1 MAVRGVPVA
10 ADGLCWCERAAWGR
24 TSPPLAGAAR
34 TALCWQGRWGESSL
48 PAHAGT
54 GSRKQR
60 LVPQCAFS
68 RFPVAASQPSLKRP
82 PPAPSRPSL
91 MRMHA
96 QR

>member
-1 MAVRGVPVA
+1 MCSSAGRAGGGAVLVPVR
-10 ADGLCWCERAAWGR
+10 ERR
-24 TSPPLAGAAR
+24 AGAAKP
-34 TALCWQGRWGESSL
+34 AAGRSCRRSYVLAKAGGSSL

-68 RFPVAASQPSLKRP
+68 HFPVAASQPSLKRP

-91 MRMHA
+91 MWMHA
-96 QR
+96 